1 MEARPTP
8 LITLR
13 LEAATMTQF
22 SLPLRPNPAPLAK
35 RLAAQIMKPEGEDG
49 CWLWT
54 GPVFTA
60 TGYGQIRLH
69 LGARPTTAHR
79 AMWQSTHGP
88 IPEGLCVLHRCDV
101 RPCVNP
107 AHLFLGT
114 RAENTADMIAKG
126 RAPARMVPQETTCRN
141 GHVYAEHG
149 RHIDRRTGKRTC
161 RACAA
166 AWQRAHPKLGRQ

>member
-1 MEARPTP
+1 MTEYGGTATLEARPTP

-60 TGYGQIRLH
+60 TGTCVFSVSH
-69 LGARPTTAHR
+69 RPTTSPDQ
-79 AMWQSTHGP
+79 MKP
-88 IPEGLCVLHRCDV
+88 PYRCT
-101 RPCVNP
+101 P
-107 AHLFLGT
+107 ADAL
-114 RAENTADMIAKG
+114 R
-126 RAPARMVPQETTCRN
+126 CR
-141 GHVYAEHG
+141 
-149 RHIDRRTGKRTC
+149 
-161 RACAA
+161 
-166 AWQRAHPKLGRQ
+166 